1 MRQIDE
7 MFRGAIAT
15 IGWGMT
21 ETNAAGTYLLGAD
34 YIANPSS
41 AGYALAPVDLR
52 IVDEVG
58 APLAAGERGELQ
70 VRGSIMF
77 DEYWNRPD
85 AMAESFAEDGWFRT
99 GDVAYLDEDGLLF
112 IVDRIKDL
120 IIRGGENIGC
130 GQVEA
135 ALLAHPHVV
144 EAAVYAVPDDR
155 LGEDVAAT
163 VHGDADLDLD
173 ELRTFL
179 LGHLAKHEVPR
190 HIFTTPD
197 PLPRTATGK
206 LFKRQLR
213 DESVARLAP

>member
-1 MRQIDE
+1 M
-7 MFRGAIAT
+7 
-15 IGWGMT
+15 
-21 ETNAAGTYLLGAD
+21 
-34 YIANPSS
+34 
-41 AGYALAPVDLR
+41 
-52 IVDEVG
+52 
-58 APLAAGERGELQ
+58 
-70 VRGSIMF
+70 
-77 DEYWNRPD
+77 
-85 AMAESFAEDGWFRT
+85 
-99 GDVAYLDEDGLLF
+99 
-112 IVDRIKDL
+112 
-120 IIRGGENIGC
+120 
-130 GQVEA
+130 EA